1 VTGDE
6 WQLRHASLVT
16 AYRSYSLEGG
26 MAGTQSFDITTGC
39 DLQEVDNALNQAMKE
54 VRQRYD
60 FKGLKVDVEFQRA
73 ENKLVLRA
81 PDDFK
86 LAALWEVVQ
95 QKMVRRKVP
104 VRNLHLGKVVPA
116 GGGTVTQD
124 VDLQQGLSSETA
136 RAIVKFIKEQ
146 KIKKVQSEIQGDQVR
161 ISSPSRDDLQQVMA
175 LLREQ
180 DYGVELNFGNY
191 RSF

>member
-1 VTGDE
+1 
-6 WQLRHASLVT
+6 
-16 AYRSYSLEGG
+16 
-26 MAGTQSFDITTGC
+26 MAVNQSFDITTGC
-39 DLQEVDNALNQAMKE
+39 DLQEVDNAVNQAMKE

-60 FKGLKVDVEFQRA
+60 FKGLKVDIDFQRA
-73 ENKLVLRA
+73 ENKLNLRA

-86 LAALWEVVQ
+86 LAALWEVLQ

-104 VRNLHLGKVVPA
+104 VRNLHLGNVMPA
-116 GGGTVTQD
+116 GGGTLTQEIS
-124 VDLQQGLSSETA
+124 LQQGLPSETA

-161 ISSPSRDDLQQVMA
+161 ISSPSRDDLQQVMG

-191 RSF
+191 RTF